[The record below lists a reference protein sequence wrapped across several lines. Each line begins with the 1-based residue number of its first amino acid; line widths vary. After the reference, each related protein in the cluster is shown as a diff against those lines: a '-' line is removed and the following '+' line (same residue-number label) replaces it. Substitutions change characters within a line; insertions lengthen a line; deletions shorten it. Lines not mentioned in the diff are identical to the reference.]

1 MPTRTAAPSPREAKA
16 GIVAHLRIDL
26 EDGFAAVVTAICN
39 RVHVCVRLSA
49 VRRFNCAY
57 GARFCACRQ
66 VRSRQYGRLSA
77 PIHQPQAARAV
88 GSAVGANPIAFII
101 PCRGVIGETGVLGN
115 YRWDPLRK
123 TRHHWLGSRDAGIR
137 RRSGF

>member
-49 VRRFNCAY
+49 RYAVSI
-57 GARFCACRQ
+57 ARM
-66 VRSRQYGRLSA
+66 GRAS
-77 PIHQPQAARAV
+77 ARAGRFAHDV
-88 GSAVGANPIAFII
+88 RATRAVESAVGANPIAFVI
-101 PCRGVIGETGVLGN
+101 PCHRVIRETGVLGN

-123 TRHHWLGSRDAGIR
+123 RAMIG
-137 RRSGF
+137 

>member
-1 MPTRTAAPSPREAKA
+1 
-16 GIVAHLRIDL
+16 
-26 EDGFAAVVTAICN
+26 
-39 RVHVCVRLSA
+39 VRLSA
-49 VRRFNCAY
+49 IRRFNCAY

-101 PCRGVIGETGVLGN
+101 PCRRVIRETGVLGN

-123 TRHHWLGSRDAGIR
+123 RAIIGWEAAMLEFDGEAVSKVA
-137 RRSGF
+137 